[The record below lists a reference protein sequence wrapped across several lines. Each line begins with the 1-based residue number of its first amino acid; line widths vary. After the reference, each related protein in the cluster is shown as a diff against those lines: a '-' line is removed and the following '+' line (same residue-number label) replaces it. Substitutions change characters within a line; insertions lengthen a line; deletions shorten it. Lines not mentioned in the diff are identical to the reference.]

1 MNRATVALGI
11 ALCTMMSI
19 GAVAA
24 HPADPPPGPAGAPGP
39 VGYGGKISALRP
51 GELTLGSGGPAD
63 ERSLA
68 AKLLP
73 AVLPVFGTDINLGGG
88 NETTIATN
96 PANPLNFMAGA
107 NNNARFTT
115 TDGGLTW
122 NAGSLAG
129 GGDPAVAF
137 DAAGNAYFAELG
149 NTSGCPDIP
158 RVYKSTDGGL
168 TFGPP
173 VNTLV
178 DPSPSDHFIDKEW
191 MGVDNSPGSPHFGRI
206 YYTVTNFHTP
216 AGCDLNNYIDNRIQ
230 LTYSDNQGAT
240 WSAPVTVSDASHDQ
254 NQFSLP
260 RIASDGTLY
269 VGYQYQNCTF
279 NCSGIPAY
287 QMLAKS
293 TDGGMTF
300 SPSITITGAAIT
312 YTGPSVAGY
321 QYLYAGS
328 TNTGFRHND
337 QEVIEVSPTN
347 PNQLYAVWSD
357 GRFESSFVYQG
368 VTGQHADIVFTRSTD
383 GGLTWTAPVKINDD
397 AVQGKD
403 QFFPWLKVG
412 SDGTIHVSWMDR
424 RDAPVDGFPYREY
437 YTQSSDG
444 GLTWSANQPVAD
456 VGGVPGSFIG
466 DYSGIAVNSNNS
478 LVLPIWTDSR
488 GGQRAYTDRGVIGN
502 PPATNTVTTTPVPPS
517 ATRTATTVPPSATAT
532 ATTVP
537 PSATA
542 TTVPPSA
549 TVTVTSVPPS
559 ITVTSVPP
567 SATVT
572 SAPPSATAT
581 AGLPSATTTAGA
593 TASPTGLSGTATV
606 TPLPPSA
613 TRTVS
618 ATATACPIRFSDV
631 TDPTAYYYQGVYYLA
646 CRGVISGYSDGTYK
660 PFNNTTRGQ
669 MTKIVTLAFNIA
681 LVTPPALNS
690 RTFTDVLPDNVFY
703 QLIETA
709 AARSIVSGYTCGGS
723 NSQTGAPEPC
733 DSARRP
739 YFRPANFVTR
749 GQLTKIVLGGAGF
762 PLVNPTTPTFLD
774 VPRSDVFYQAIETAV
789 CHGIISGYSDNTF
802 RPNNYAFRGQ
812 IAKIV
817 YLAVTNPAGTCQ
829 TVAGR

>member
-1 MNRATVALGI
+1 MNRATYALGI

-24 HPADPPPGPAGAPGP
+24 HPATPPPDSTGSAGP
-39 VGYGGKISALRP
+39 VGYGGKITALRP
-51 GELTLGSGGPAD
+51 SDRAPQPGGPAD
-63 ERSLA
+63 GRSITNGR
-68 AKLLP
+68 LP
-73 AVLPVFGTDINLGGG
+73 AALPVFGPDVNIAGG
-88 NETTIATN
+88 NETTIAAN
-96 PANPLNFMAGA
+96 PANPLNFLAGA
-107 NNNARFTT
+107 NSNGRFTT

-122 NAGSLAG
+122 NVGSLAG

-168 TFGPP
+168 TFGPA

-178 DPSPSDHFIDKEW
+178 DPSPLDHFIDKEW
-191 MGVDNSPGSPHFGRI
+191 MGVDTSPASPHLGRI
-206 YYTVTNFHTP
+206 YYTATNFHTP
-216 AGCDLNNYIDNRIQ
+216 PGCNLNNYIDNRIQ
-230 LTYSDNQGAT
+230 LTYSDDQGAT
-240 WSAPVTVSDASHDQ
+240 WSAPITVSDASHDQ

-279 NCSGIPAY
+279 NCAGIPAY

-293 TDGGMTF
+293 TDGGLTF

-328 TNTGFRHND
+328 TSSGFRHND

-368 VTGQHADIVFTRSTD
+368 VSGQHADIVFTRSTD

-403 QFFPWLKVG
+403 QFFPWQKVG

-437 YTQSSDG
+437 YTQSTDG
-444 GLTWSANQPVAD
+444 GLTWSANQAVAD
-456 VGGVPGSFIG
+456 VGGVPGTFIG
-466 DYSGIAVNSNNS
+466 DYSGIAVNAANS

-488 GGQRAYTDRGVIGN
+488 NGTRAYTDRGVIGN
-502 PPATNTVTTTPVPPS
+502 PP
-517 ATRTATTVPPSATAT
+517 ATAT

-549 TVTVTSVPPS
+549 TSTA
-559 ITVTSVPP
+559 VPP
-567 SATVT
+567 SATSTAV
-572 SAPPSATAT
+572 PPSATST
-581 AGLPSATTTAGA
+581 
-593 TASPTGLSGTATV
+593 
-606 TPLPPSA
+606 
-613 TRTVS
+613 
-618 ATATACPIRFSDV
+618 ATATA
-631 TDPTAYYYQGVYYLA
+631 
-646 CRGVISGYSDGTYK
+646 
-660 PFNNTTRGQ
+660 TT
-669 MTKIVTLAFNIA
+669 V
-681 LVTPPALNS
+681 PP
-690 RTFTDVLPDNVFY
+690 
-703 QLIETA
+703 
-709 AARSIVSGYTCGGS
+709 
-723 NSQTGAPEPC
+723 
-733 DSARRP
+733 
-739 YFRPANFVTR
+739 
-749 GQLTKIVLGGAGF
+749 
-762 PLVNPTTPTFLD
+762 
-774 VPRSDVFYQAIETAV
+774 
-789 CHGIISGYSDNTF
+789 
-802 RPNNYAFRGQ
+802 
-812 IAKIV
+812 
-817 YLAVTNPAGTCQ
+817 
-829 TVAGR
+829 